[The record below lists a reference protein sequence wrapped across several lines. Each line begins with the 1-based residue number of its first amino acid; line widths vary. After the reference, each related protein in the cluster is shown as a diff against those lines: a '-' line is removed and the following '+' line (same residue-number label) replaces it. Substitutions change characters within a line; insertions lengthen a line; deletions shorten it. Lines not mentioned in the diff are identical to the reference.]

1 MEYWHLPIWIVWLSI
16 AVTLLI
22 PKSMNNMQ
30 LVVAHIEK
38 SMIPIFALQ
47 FYSKH
52 VQLIQ
57 IFILKLYNF
66 ILSDFLKKFLE
77 KQRVMLHCCLNME
90 YHIKASAIA
99 TALNLKWR
107 IFLIKI
113 KIKIISFG
121 CSYHI
126 IKPSRVLLFL
136 FIFSL

>member
-1 MEYWHLPIWIVWLSI
+1 
-16 AVTLLI
+16 
-22 PKSMNNMQ
+22 MQ
-30 LVVAHIEK
+30 LVAHIEN

-47 FYSKH
+47 LYSKH
-52 VQLIQ
+52 VQLFQ
-57 IFILKLYNF
+57 IKLYSF